1 MSMEKN
7 LSQLA
12 IGGGPASMGV
22 ADSSHSDENN
32 ANAATHDNE
41 EYESFGEDGAEDS
54 AAEQGKKRGEG
65 EEEEEGEGEGPA
77 KQSDSGDYSNV
88 YSDRFQN
95 FLGEVRML
103 RELNH
108 PNICLLMGTCFV
120 AQGKQ
125 VLSIVFLVSLFSTL
139 SVL

>member
-1 MSMEKN
+1 MEKN

-65 EEEEEGEGEGPA
+65 EEEEEGERLGRLQQRVLGSISKLSGRGAHAARAEPSQHLSSHGHLLRRPGQAGP
-77 KQSDSGDYSNV
+77 
-88 YSDRFQN
+88 
-95 FLGEVRML
+95 
-103 RELNH
+103 
-108 PNICLLMGTCFV
+108 
-120 AQGKQ
+120 
-125 VLSIVFLVSLFSTL
+125 
-139 SVL
+139 